1 MPIHVTIWN
10 EFRHEKNNETIRGI
24 YPDGIH
30 NTIGTAV
37 KQRLGDAVDINY
49 ATLDEP
55 EHGLTQDVVDHT
67 DVMLWWGHVAHHEVD
82 DEIVERVHRRVLKG
96 MGLMVLH
103 SSHYSKI
110 FRRLMGTDCG
120 LLWREAAELERIWCV
135 NPGHP
140 ITNGLGTYIE
150 LEHSEMYGEHFDIPT
165 PDELIYISWYEGGE
179 VFRTGCTWTR
189 GKGRVFY
196 FGPGHETFPIYHNS
210 DIQQV
215 ITNGVQWLAPAPA
228 SPYRD
233 KCINAA
239 VSLSPIAADHEVD
252 ESIHRV

>member
-1 MPIHVTIWN
+1 MPIRVTIWN
-10 EFRHEKNNETIRGI
+10 EFRHEKTNETIRNI

-30 NTIGTAV
+30 NTIGAAV
-37 KQRLGDAVDINY
+37 KQRLGDAVDINS

-67 DVMLWWGHVAHHEVD
+67 DVMLWWGHAAHQEVA
-82 DEIVERVHRRVLKG
+82 DEIVERVYRRVLKG

-110 FRRLMGTDCG
+110 FKRLMGTDCG
-120 LLWREAAELERIWCV
+120 LLWREAAERERIWCV

-140 ITNGLGTYIE
+140 ITNGLGAYIE
-150 LEHSEMYGEHFDIPT
+150 LDHSEMYGEHFDIPT
-165 PDELIYISWYEGGE
+165 PDELIYISWFEGGE

-196 FGPGHETFPIYHNS
+196 FGAGHETFPIYHNA

-215 ITNGVQWLAPAPA
+215 IANGVQWLAPAPA
-228 SPYRD
+228 SPYRE
-233 KCINAA
+233 NAA
-239 VSLSPIAADHEVD
+239 HAPVPLSPIAGDHEVD
-252 ESIHRV
+252 ESIH

>member
-1 MPIHVTIWN
+1 MPIRVTIWN
-10 EFRHEKNNETIRGI
+10 EFRHEKDNETIRGI

-30 NTIGTAV
+30 STIGEAV

-67 DVMLWWGHVAHHEVD
+67 DVMLWWGHAAHHEVA
-82 DEIVERVHRRVLKG
+82 DEIVERVHLRVLTG

-103 SSHYSKI
+103 SGHYSKI
-110 FRRLMGTDCG
+110 FKRLMGTDCG
-120 LLWREAAELERIWCV
+120 LSWREAAELERIWCV

-140 ITNGLGTYIE
+140 ITNGLGSYIE
-150 LEHSEMYGEHFDIPT
+150 LDHSEMYGELFDIPT

-215 ITNGVQWLAPAPA
+215 ITNGVQWLAPAST

-233 KCINAA
+233 EPAN
-239 VSLSPIAADHEVD
+239 VTVPLSPIAGDHEVD
-252 ESIHRV
+252 ESIH